1 MDPLFVGLVVF
12 VGGIVGYAW
21 GRDKRNKRK

>member
-1 MDPLFVGLVVF
+1 MDQLFLGLVVF

-21 GRDKRNKRK
+21 GRYKRNKRK